1 MSHPGSI
8 ALSIA
13 GTQKYL
19 SNVKKKIKINESE
32 NEISTYIPFL
42 ARIYDLLPTFLP
54 PWPGEQAREDNA

>member
-19 SNVKKKIKINESE
+19 SNVKKKKKINESE

-54 PWPGEQAREDNA
+54 PWLGEQAREDNA